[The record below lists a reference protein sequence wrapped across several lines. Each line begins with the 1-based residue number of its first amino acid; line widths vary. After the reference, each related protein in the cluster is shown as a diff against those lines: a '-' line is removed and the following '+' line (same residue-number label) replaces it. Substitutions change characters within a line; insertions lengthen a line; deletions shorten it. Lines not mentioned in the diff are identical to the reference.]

1 MSHMSD
7 VPMKRK
13 SGPSGKSGYTKS
25 NAARKC
31 KQILARAEKAARA
44 ARATRMLLFKKLIFG
59 MGRPGWGFC
68 APETRA
74 GLSGKGEPKGL

>member
-25 NAARKC
+25 NVARKC
-31 KQILARAEKAARA
+31 KQILARAEKAARV
-44 ARATRMLLFKKLIFG
+44 ARATRILLFKKIIFG
-59 MGRPGWGFC
+59 MGRP
-68 APETRA
+68 AVVD
-74 GLSGKGEPKGL
+74 S

>member
-25 NAARKC
+25 NVARKC

-59 MGRPGWGFC
+59 MGRP
-68 APETRA
+68 ALA
-74 GLSGKGEPKGL
+74 DS